1 MKNRSKRLK
10 KQEISALKKH
20 LLERRQQILGDVNS
34 MENQAL
40 KNSRQSAS
48 GDLSN
53 MPIHMADIGS
63 DNYEQEFT
71 VNLIQTENVELQ
83 AIDAAIEKIDSG
95 TYGLCEACGE
105 EIPKS
110 RLRAIPHARLCIE
123 CKREEELKGE

>member
-1 MKNRSKRLK
+1 MKNKAKRLK
-10 KQEISALKKH
+10 KQEVAAYKKR
-20 LLERRQQILGDVNS
+20 LLELRNQILGDVNS
-34 MENQAL
+34 MENEAL

-71 VNLIQTENVELQ
+71 VNLIQNENVELQ
-83 AIDAAIEKIDSG
+83 AIDAALEKIG
-95 TYGLCEACGE
+95 AGMYGECESCGG

-110 RLRAIPHARLCIE
+110 RLKVIPHARLCIK
-123 CKREEELKGE
+123 CKQEEELKGE

>member
-10 KQEISALKKH
+10 KQEISVLKKH
-20 LLERRQQILGDVNS
+20 LLDLRNQMLGDVNS

-40 KNSRQSAS
+40 KSSRQSAS

-71 VNLIQTENVELQ
+71 VNLIQNENVELQ
-83 AIDAAIEKIDSG
+83 AIDAAIERIEAG
-95 TYGLCEACGE
+95 TFGECESCGG

-110 RLRAIPHARLCIE
+110 RLKVIPHARLCIK

>member
-10 KQEISALKKH
+10 KQEISVLRKH
-20 LLERRQQILGDVNS
+20 LLELRHQMLSDVNS

-71 VNLIQTENVELQ
+71 VNLIQNENIELQ
-83 AIDAAIEKIDSG
+83 AIDAAIEKIDAG
-95 TYGLCEACGE
+95 TFGECESCGG

-110 RLRAIPHARLCIE
+110 RLKVIPYAPLCIK